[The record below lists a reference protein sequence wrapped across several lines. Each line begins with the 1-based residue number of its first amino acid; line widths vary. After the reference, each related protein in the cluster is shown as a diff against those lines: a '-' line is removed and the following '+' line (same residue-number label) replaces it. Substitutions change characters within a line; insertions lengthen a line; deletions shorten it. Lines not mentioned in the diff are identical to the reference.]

1 MSISKTTSRSRSN
14 RPNPNFV
21 ITNTNRSKGR
31 HPLPHCQANGVSL
44 KALIKANPQIT
55 NPNLIKPGQDV
66 HIPQSSASVVPSKG
80 QAPSPSSSKATPRS
94 AAWAKASNIA
104 QDALRQIQ
112 MPNFQ
117 PQSIDQVRNGEARL
131 IRGSRGPAVQDLQAL
146 LNQSGANLAEDG
158 IFGPKTEAA
167 LLRYQNTRGA
177 SRTPELPGPP
187 P

>member
-14 RPNPNFV
+14 RPNSGNSSSRTQTV
-21 ITNTNRSKGR
+21 RKGDTLS
-31 HPLPHCQANGVSL
+31 HIAKQNGVSL

-146 LNQSGANLAEDG
+146 L
-158 IFGPKTEAA
+158 
-167 LLRYQNTRGA
+167 
-177 SRTPELPGPP
+177 
-187 P
+187 